1 MILTRA
7 DGKSMFMAYGWIVEA
22 PLPDAPAEARA
33 SVTYGGVTRHVRQC
47 LDEIMDRIIRNA
59 HVEAMTALKPEPE
72 TYSEFVDRVVRSV
85 TKTDDAREPL

>member
-7 DGKSMFMAYGWIVEA
+7 DGKSTFMGYGWIVEA
-22 PLPDAPAEARA
+22 PLPDAPAEAHS

-47 LDEIMDRIIRNA
+47 LEEVMDRIIKNA

-72 TYSEFVDRVVRSV
+72 TYSEFVDRVMRSAA
-85 TKTDDAREPL
+85 KNDDAR